1 MNFAEECYA
10 MIHRKCFNYEMW
22 KHINI
27 HHPDLITVN
36 IYNGKFVTNEKQK
49 VRDTAKIATSPEPLS
64 QDAPPS
70 LHIHNRDT
78 TADCV
83 AVKLKDTVTHNTA
96 LWKFLLP
103 CETIYDLSSLLQKD
117 TNPPNS
123 FQMLKY
129 WVERVGKAI
138 RTCWVTSGLF
148 PLFLLLPTV
157 TEWLFKFQRLLWE
170 QGQSPS
176 ARQSIFQHP

>member
-1 MNFAEECYA
+1 MLWFTGNVLI
-10 MIHRKCFNYEMW
+10 MKCAN
-22 KHINI
+22 INI
-27 HHPDLITVN
+27 HHLDLINVN
-36 IYNGKFVTNEKQK
+36 IYNSKFVTNEKQK
-49 VRDTAKIATSPEPLS
+49 VRDTASPEPPS

-70 LHIHNRDT
+70 LHVHNRDT

-83 AVKLKDTVTHNTA
+83 AVKPRDTVTQHCLCT
-96 LWKFLLP
+96 FLLP

-157 TEWLFKFQRLLWE
+157 TEWIFQHLLRE
-170 QGQSPS
+170 QGQCPS
-176 ARQSIFQHP
+176 ARQREHLPTSLENI